1 MARKD
6 GRLVNWWRYFLIFMG
21 VSFNKVK
28 AVHEL
33 SKADEAYLDE
43 TERALRACA
52 ADPAVRELL
61 ARAAARP
68 DPHVNAEVW
77 KGLKG
82 SDSFLREFQQPAF
95 VEAVRRHLPAEIT
108 NAYLSSAAGGKVAF
122 LQKPSLWSHG
132 DKNAHRFPLTGQ
144 SYRETILFVPFDPD
158 SQVRAV
164 ELGVP
169 VELNGRAA
177 GSLIVEL
184 PYPFPVAA
192 KQGASA

>member
-33 SKADEAYLDE
+33 SEADESYLTQAE
-43 TERALRACA
+43 AALRACA
-52 ADPAVRELL
+52 ADPAVRDLL
-61 ARAAARP
+61 AKAASRP

-77 KGLKG
+77 KSLKAG
-82 SDSFLREFQQPAF
+82 EPFLRDYQKPAF
-95 VEAVRRHLPAEIT
+95 LEAVKRHLPAQIS
-108 NAYLSSAAGGKVAF
+108 NAYLSSATGGKIAF
-122 LQKPSLWSHG
+122 VVKPQLFSHG

-144 SYRETILFVPFDPD
+144 SYREILLYVPFDPD
-158 SQVRAV
+158 SRVKGV
-164 ELGVP
+164 EIGVP
-169 VELNGRAA
+169 VDLNGKPA

-184 PYPFPVAA
+184 SYPF
-192 KQGASA
+192 